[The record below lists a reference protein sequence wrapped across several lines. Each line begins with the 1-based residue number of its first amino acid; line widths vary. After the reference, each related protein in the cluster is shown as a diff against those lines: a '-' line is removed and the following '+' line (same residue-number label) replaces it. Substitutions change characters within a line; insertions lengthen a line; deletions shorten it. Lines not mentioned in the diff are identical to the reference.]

1 MVLSVTP
8 SLGFSL
14 KLKCQGEVMISLSVS
29 HWIIQV
35 GILKTQVV
43 SKWMGLRDKKGDISV
58 TVDVFTGAAR

>member
-1 MVLSVTP
+1 
-8 SLGFSL
+8 
-14 KLKCQGEVMISLSVS
+14 MISLSVS